1 MAMFEDRVV
10 NDGAPV
16 GFYQIQT
23 SLSPASKGRATY
35 RLDLKLATPVME
47 VLSNASLTGYDPK
60 PAVAY
65 VPMFQGTFVLPERST
80 LQERKNLRKMVYE
93 LLNNALIVSAAE
105 DLDFP
110 Y

>member
-1 MAMFEDRVV
+1 
-10 NDGAPV
+10 
-16 GFYQIQT
+16 
-23 SLSPASKGRATY
+23 
-35 RLDLKLATPVME
+35 
-47 VLSNASLTGYDPK
+47 
-60 PAVAY
+60 
-65 VPMFQGTFVLPERST
+65 MFQGTFVLPERST